1 MCEGTSEAL
10 ICLQASGFLQII
22 RLFKRPSVDLGC
34 SSWNSS
40 SRLRPP
46 SQPGARWS
54 LSSWTACS
62 LRRPS
67 RWHPSRSSWLRGRA
81 PPCSRGGRG
90 SSHRRSETGLGSGGS
105 QADNQNYRMKK
116 KTDLSCWCC
125 LLVEHMILVLMPIIN
140 LWNLKDN

>member
-40 SRLRPP
+40 RLRPP

-62 LRRPS
+62 LRHPS
-67 RWHPSRSSWLRGRA
+67 RWHPSRSAWLRGRA

-105 QADNQNYRMKK
+105 QADNQNYRMM
-116 KTDLSCWCC
+116 KTNRSELLMLSLGWTRDFSF
-125 LLVEHMILVLMPIIN
+125 N
-140 LWNLKDN
+140 ANYKSLKPKG